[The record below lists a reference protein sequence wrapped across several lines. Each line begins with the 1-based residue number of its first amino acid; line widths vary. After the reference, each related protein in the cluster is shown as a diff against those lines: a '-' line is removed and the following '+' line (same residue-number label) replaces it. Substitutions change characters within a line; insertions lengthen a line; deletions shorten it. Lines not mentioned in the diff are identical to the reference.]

1 MARTVKRLPAAKQ
14 DEVLSFFQQLWAAVQ
29 RYQRWIILGVCGV
42 LLLVIGV
49 QLTTYLQ
56 NRRMQESRAALAQV
70 QPLLSKPEAAEE
82 ALKALDQIIATY
94 GNIPSLKEAWLYR
107 AHLLYQLK
115 KYPEA
120 AKAYEEASQHLD
132 GQEGLSL
139 MMAES
144 LSYCYEAM
152 GDFNRAAAVLV
163 PVLDKEAN
171 LMQGDLQR
179 RVAWLYEKA
188 GNRAEALRHWKQL
201 LEKPPN
207 AAMVPYLKEK
217 VAALSPAGET
227 TGKTKP

>member
-1 MARTVKRLPAAKQ
+1 MAKSVKRLPTAKQ
-14 DEVLSFFQQLWAAVQ
+14 DEVFGFLQQFWEVMQ
-29 RYQRWIILGVCGV
+29 RYQRWIILGICGM

-49 QLTTYLQ
+49 YLTTFLQ

-70 QPLLSKPEAAEE
+70 QPLLSKPEAAAE
-82 ALKALDQIIATY
+82 AIKALDQIIATY
-94 GNIPSLKEAWLYR
+94 GKIPSLKEAWLYR

-120 AKAYEEASQHLD
+120 AKAYEEASQNLD
-132 GQEGLSL
+132 DREGLSL

-163 PVLDKEAN
+163 PVLDKEAG

-207 AAMVPYLKEK
+207 LAMVPYLKEK
-217 VAALSPAGET
+217 VAALNPEGE
-227 TGKTKP
+227 KTDKAKP